1 MAICHLSE
9 TPWLA
14 VAAASTSDGSAPPDL
29 ARIHQ
34 PSHHRN
40 TPHGPRLSAR
50 STLDSG
56 HRGSCRRRS
65 GWSRRSSAWRS
76 RSSPTRSPGPRW
88 FCPFRAGPLRRR
100 RQVWPSRDWKG
111 PQSGFGRARSSAI
124 VRVRHCR
131 SSAPVF
137 ARARADYA
145 EPSSRDRYLTEPL
158 GSPDRTCQAVDP
170 RRDARLV
177 FTYQPALM

>member
-1 MAICHLSE
+1 MRHLSE

-40 TPHGPRLSAR
+40 NNPRA
-50 STLDSG
+50 
-56 HRGSCRRRS
+56 
-65 GWSRRSSAWRS
+65 
-76 RSSPTRSPGPRW
+76 P
-88 FCPFRAGPLRRR
+88 PFRPEHARLGPPRIVPAPIRM
-100 RQVWPSRDWKG
+100 VEEV
-111 PQSGFGRARSSAI
+111 FGRARSSANACD
-124 VRVRHCR
+124 RHCR

-137 ARARADYA
+137 ARAHADYA
-145 EPSSRDRYLTEPL
+145 EPSSRYCYPTEPL
-158 GSPDRTCQAVDP
+158 GGPDRTCQAVDP

>member
-1 MAICHLSE
+1 MDPRHLTSHE
-9 TPWLA
+9 STNHHSSPKHTPRAPPFRPEHARLGPPRIVPAPIRMVEEVFGLA
-14 VAAASTSDGSAPPDL
+14 VQVISDPLTG
-29 ARIHQ
+29 
-34 PSHHRN
+34 
-40 TPHGPRLSAR
+40 TPLVLPLPR
-50 STLDSG
+50 
-56 HRGSCRRRS
+56 
-65 GWSRRSSAWRS
+65 
-76 RSSPTRSPGPRW
+76 
-88 FCPFRAGPLRRR
+88 GPLRRR

>member
-1 MAICHLSE
+1 MDPHHLTSHESTNHHTTE
-9 TPWLA
+9 T
-14 VAAASTSDGSAPPDL
+14 T
-29 ARIHQ
+29 
-34 PSHHRN
+34 
-40 TPHGPRLSAR
+40 THGPRRSAR

-100 RQVWPSRDWKG
+100 RQVWPGRDWKG
-111 PQSGFGRARSSAI
+111 PQSGFGRARSSASA
-124 VRVRHCR
+124 RDRHCH

-137 ARARADYA
+137 ARAHADYA
-145 EPSSRDRYLTEPL
+145 EPSSRDRYPTEPL
-158 GSPDRTCQAVDP
+158 GGPDRTCQAVDP